1 LKNTT
6 TSILIALIPII
17 GVILALIIGAFMLLI
32 LGADPIR
39 AYGALLEG
47 AFGTQTN
54 ILRVLTRATPLL
66 LVAIGTCIAF
76 RAGMINIGAEGQL
89 FVGAISAT
97 AFALAFGGALP
108 NGIAIPLTIL
118 VGAAAGAAWGAL
130 PGFLKARFQVN
141 EILTTVMMNEI
152 AVQLLIFLL
161 SGPMI
166 DPQQVA
172 QGTRIPQS
180 AQLPPTTW
188 LPELDSR
195 SQFHAGFFVALALA
209 VVAYILLWRTTLGYR
224 IRAVGLNRDAAR
236 YAGISIGRY
245 LTLAMILSGA
255 LAGIAG
261 AVHVSGAEHRMVEG
275 FAVGYGFS
283 GIVVALFGRLHP
295 LGAIPAALLFGALL
309 VGADRMQRSVQV
321 PSATVTALQGL
332 VVIFVVGSELFV
344 RRLTTR
350 RAAAT
355 TLTQTLPVPINP
367 APTGESTS

>member
-1 LKNTT
+1 LKSTT
-6 TSILIALIPII
+6 SSILIAIIPII
-17 GVILALIIGAFMLLI
+17 AVLLALLIGAFMLLL

-39 AYGALLEG
+39 AYGAMIEG
-47 AFGTQTN
+47 AFGTPTN

-76 RAGMINIGAEGQL
+76 RAGMTNIGAEGQL
-89 FVGAISAT
+89 FAGAISAT
-97 AFALAFGGALP
+97 AFAIAFGNALP
-108 NGIAIPLTIL
+108 ALIAVPLTIAA
-118 VGAAAGAAWGAL
+118 GAVAGAAWGAL
-130 PGFLKARFQVN
+130 PGFLKARFEVN

-209 VVAYILLWRTTLGYR
+209 VLAYVLLWRTSLGYR

-245 LTLAMILSGA
+245 LTLAMILSGGM
-255 LAGIAG
+255 AGIAG
-261 AVHVSGAEHRMVEG
+261 AVHVAGAEHRMVEG
-275 FAVGYGFS
+275 FAIGYGFS

-295 LGAIPAALLFGALL
+295 LGAIPASLLFGTLL

-321 PSATVTALQGL
+321 PSATVTVLQGL

-344 RRLTTR
+344 RRLTAR
-350 RAAAT
+350 RATANT
-355 TLTQTLPVPINP
+355 TKTQTMTSPTL
-367 APTGESTS
+367 PTGGRIR